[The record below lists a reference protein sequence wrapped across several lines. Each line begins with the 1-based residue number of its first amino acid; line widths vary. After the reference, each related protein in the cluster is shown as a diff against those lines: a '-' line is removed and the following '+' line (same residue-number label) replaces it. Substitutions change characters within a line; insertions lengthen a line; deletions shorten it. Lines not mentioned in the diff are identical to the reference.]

1 MNRASLEDNPFLV
14 LGVPATATRLE
25 IERAGQKLFGLL
37 AVGSAAARTY
47 ATPFGPKSR
56 DEAKVR
62 TALAALRDPEA
73 RVLAEL
79 WIAAL
84 PSDEPSEL
92 PRWSEALESI
102 GWRGPCTD

>member
-14 LGVPATATRLE
+14 LGVPAVATRLE
-25 IERAGQKLFGLL
+25 IERAGQKLLGLL
-37 AVGSAAARTY
+37 AVGSAAAATY
-47 ATPFGPKSR
+47 PTPFGPKPR

-62 TALAALRDPEA
+62 TALAALRDPEE

-79 WIAAL
+79 WVAAL
-84 PSDEPSEL
+84 EPGEASDL
-92 PRWSEALESI
+92 PRWNEALESI